1 MRKHD
6 FSMSAAEL
14 AQRLALQAEAVCRH
28 YLPAGR
34 REGRYWLVGDVHNTP
49 GRSLFVR
56 LSGGGTGK
64 AAAGRWQ
71 DAAEATHGDLLDL
84 IRECRGLTEFR
95 DVAEEARRF
104 LGLAGDDRAAGDEHR
119 SRHPRGHVPS
129 LPDACVVPE
138 PQAADGGDSAPDAAQ
153 AQRAARRLFNT
164 AQSLSGTLAETYLLR
179 RGITPAA
186 LIGIGALRFHPRC
199 FYRATPDA
207 QPEPWPA
214 LIAAVTDFDGTI
226 TGIQRTWLD
235 PDGLDPLDPIQLGKA
250 PFAAPRRALGL
261 LLGHAVRF
269 GTKAE
274 LGDKPENGLLV
285 AGEGVE
291 TVLSLRCVLPTV
303 PMAAAL
309 SAGHLAALLLPG
321 GLRRLYIA
329 RDADA
334 AGDRAVASLT
344 ERATAAGIEAI
355 TFSPRL
361 GDFND
366 DLRELGAAELRA
378 NLRVQLAPEDA
389 QRFVA
394 SG

>member
-1 MRKHD
+1 MPKHD
-6 FSMSAAEL
+6 FSMTVAEL
-14 AQRLALQAEAVCRH
+14 AQMLARQAEAVCRH

-64 AAAGRWQ
+64 GAVGRWQ
-71 DAAEATHGDLLDL
+71 DAAEGTHGDLLDL
-84 IRECRGLTEFR
+84 IRERCGLTEFR
-95 DVAEEARRF
+95 DVTEEARRF
-104 LGLAGDDRAAGDEHR
+104 LGLAGGDHAAACER
-119 SRHPRGHVPS
+119 RRHPLGHWPS
-129 LPDACVVPE
+129 LPGACAVPE
-138 PQAADGGDSAPDAAQ
+138 PQADEGCDLAPDAVKAQ
-153 AQRAARRLFNT
+153 SAARRLISM
-164 AQSLSGTLAETYLLR
+164 AQPISGTLGETYLHR

-186 LIGIGALRFHPRC
+186 LTGIGALRFHPRC
-199 FYRATPDA
+199 YYRAILDA

-214 LIAAVTDFDGTI
+214 LLAAVTDLEGTI

-235 PDGLDPLDPIQLGKA
+235 VDGHEPLDPIRLGKA
-250 PFAAPRRALGL
+250 PLAAPRRALGL
-261 LLGHAVRF
+261 LLGHAVRL
-269 GTKAE
+269 GTTARLE
-274 LGDKPENGLLV
+274 DEPVDGLLV
-285 AGEGVE
+285 AGEGIE
-291 TVLSLRCVLPTV
+291 TMLSLRCVLPAM

-309 SAGHLAALLLPG
+309 SAGHLAALLLPA

-344 ERATAAGIEAI
+344 GRAIAAGVEAI
-355 TFSPRL
+355 TLSPRL

-366 DLRELGAAELRA
+366 DLRVLGLAELRA
-378 NLRVQLAPEDA
+378 HLRVQLAPEDA
-389 QRFVA
+389 VRFMT